1 MAKSIGKVFEEEIK
15 ASIPLGFFV
24 ERYKDD
30 TAGFYGVTNPADYRL
45 YRYPYTFLWELKTH
59 KGKSL
64 PLAKIRLNQI
74 KGMYRDIVY
83 RGVFAGF
90 IINFRELEE
99 AYYIPVERVAKSF
112 YTFTHTGEIEGIN
125 PTGRKSIPVSW
136 CRTYGERIAQEKKR
150 VRYTYNLT
158 EFFKRWY

>member
-1 MAKSIGKVFEEEIK
+1 MAKSIGKIFEAEIK
-15 ASIPLGFFV
+15 ASIPDGFYV

-30 TAGFYGVTNPADYRL
+30 TAGFYGVTNPADFRL
-45 YRYPYTFLWELKTH
+45 YREPNLFLWELKTH

-74 KGMYRDIVY
+74 KGLYNADEY
-83 RGVFAGF
+83 TGVFAGF

-99 AYYIPVERVAKSF
+99 TYYVPVWDVVKHF
-112 YTFTHTGEIEGIN
+112 YLVTDAGEIEDIKPN
-125 PTGRKSIPVSW
+125 GRKSIPVSW
-136 CRTYGERIAQEKKR
+136 CRTYGTKIEQEKKR
-150 VRYTYNLT
+150 VRYTYNLK

>member
-15 ASIPLGFFV
+15 ASIPDGFYV

-45 YRYPYTFLWELKTH
+45 YREPYLFLWELKTH

-74 KGMYRDIVY
+74 KGMCKADMYTGI
-83 RGVFAGF
+83 FAGF
-90 IINFRELEE
+90 IINFRDLAET
-99 AYYIPVERVAKSF
+99 YYVPVWRVVQDF
-112 YTFTHTGEIEGIN
+112 YTVGADGEIDGIS

-136 CRTYGERIAQEKKR
+136 CKVNGTKIEQEKKR
-150 VRYTYNLT
+150 VRYTYNLK